1 MIWAGKK
8 TPTTTVAEPR
18 GVVFLGVA
26 GWIWMK
32 CDEIIEWGSMKS
44 VCEHQYQCNPVN
56 GDLIIGP
63 TIHHHKQVPYFT
75 GTPLGKAIYSSAF
88 PCLNVR
94 WQAAKK
100 IIKPVHLGFQSKI
113 AGDHPGWE
121 HSTDI
126 NKPDVFRKGY
136 GMLQASSS
144 VQHIYIYIHN
154 THIYIIIIFYSI
166 PPKYPKIINTQHLC
180 HKSLDHVSPS
190 EERKP
195 ALRSPTDPNRISG
208 ARYQTVTTSVTPV
221 TCCFNMFELCK
232 NMDPPVDLDWSCIYI
247 CYIYLQHEIS
257 IPDLSV
263 SKPSSSTSSAA
274 SWVYFGIGTWVA
286 WRSCGTA
293 AKIRQARLL
302 GAPPRRL

>member
-1 MIWAGKK
+1 MSKRSLTGGKENHQ
-8 TPTTTVAEPR
+8 TRAP
-18 GVVFLGVA
+18 GVSEQNSWWPSRVGAFHRHQQTGCFQKGV
-26 GWIWMK
+26 W
-32 CDEIIEWGSMKS
+32 
-44 VCEHQYQCNPVN
+44 Y
-56 GDLIIGP
+56 
-63 TIHHHKQVPYFT
+63 
-75 GTPLGKAIYSSAF
+75 
-88 PCLNVR
+88 
-94 WQAAKK
+94 
-100 IIKPVHLGFQSKI
+100 
-113 AGDHPGWE
+113 
-121 HSTDI
+121 
-126 NKPDVFRKGY
+126 
-136 GMLQASSS
+136 ASSIFKRS
-144 VQHIYIYIHN
+144 TYIYIHN
-154 THIYIIIIFYSI
+154 THIYIYFIIIFYSI

>member
-144 VQHIYIYIHN
+144 VQHIYIYIY
-154 THIYIIIIFYSI
+154 TIHIYIYYNILFYT
-166 PPKYPKIINTQHLC
+166 PKISKNHQYSA
-180 HKSLDHVSPS
+180 SLSQIVGPCF
-190 EERKP
+190 
-195 ALRSPTDPNRISG
+195 ALRRAKTSTEKPNRSQQNLRS
-208 ARYQTVTTSVTPV
+208 A
-221 TCCFNMFELCK
+221 
-232 NMDPPVDLDWSCIYI
+232 
-247 CYIYLQHEIS
+247 
-257 IPDLSV
+257 IPN
-263 SKPSSSTSSAA
+263 
-274 SWVYFGIGTWVA
+274 
-286 WRSCGTA
+286 RHH
-293 AKIRQARLL
+293 L
-302 GAPPRRL
+302 GHPCDVLF